1 MRRLG
6 PFALVIILA
15 GSTGLF
21 AQKKND
27 GLKKAKDTTDRVREA
42 DPPKAEPSKKT
53 AAEKTTEAREQTK
66 RQDQANAHN
75 SGRKTDLQTAPPPSP
90 KK

>member
-1 MRRLG
+1 MRRTGLL
-6 PFALVIILA
+6 ALVIVMA
-15 GSTGLF
+15 GTTGLF

-42 DPPKAEPSKKT
+42 DPPKAEPSKKSAGEK
-53 AAEKTTEAREQTK
+53 AAEAREQTR

-90 KK
+90 KR